1 MKIDD
6 DCAKAFLN
14 GKSFCRGNTLVSTGI
29 MTLFGNMIAI
39 KTNNVI
45 KLNHCGWMTKTTKN
59 RLNAILTLLNLPL
72 IKQVKGVWYWKN
84 DQVFKSGWNYIND
97 DNDNNNEKD

>member
-45 KLNHCGWMTKTTKN
+45 KSC
-59 RLNAILTLLNLPL
+59 LTYSIQLRHA
-72 IKQVKGVWYWKN
+72 
-84 DQVFKSGWNYIND
+84 S
-97 DNDNNNEKD
+97 